1 MIEIL
6 IVEDEKPISD
16 LIRLNLMKAGYSCTC
31 AFDGMEAADILEERN
46 FDLIILDVMLPK
58 LNGFELMEYI
68 KPLGIPVIFL
78 TAKATL
84 DDRLRGLT
92 SGAEDY
98 MVKPFE
104 IVELLARVN
113 IVLRRYNKMEQ
124 QLTFKDI
131 AIDTKNQNVS
141 KAGKHIELTPKEF
154 ELLELLQL
162 LNSVSDNSETSNNNT
177 DNNNAEKSSISAS
190 SIAAQLPQIG
200 SRVSSSVRSRDSFFY
215 IYFDGEKVYTDD
227 KSDARISDTLFKN
240 LTTGNKN
247 YMIKEESQKHYI
259 YVTSQSVIDEKN
271 LWIVSKCDASEAY
284 TLLDEQIKYF
294 RLIIIVILIAESVAM
309 YFISRYM
316 TKPLEKLNHVSEE
329 IAQGDYA
336 TRVNVKSHD
345 EIGLL
350 AQKFNIMAQAVSDHV
365 DELNDMV
372 HRREQFVADF
382 THEIKTP
389 MTSIIGYADTMRSLE
404 LPREEQMMALGYI
417 FSEGKR
423 LESMSQ
429 KLFEL
434 IYLRRHDIE
443 KARVHMADLCAE
455 VVKVVEP
462 AYENR
467 HLTIETEIED
477 AVLTVNRELLVTAL
491 VNMMDN
497 ARKASEEGQQVEVT
511 GKFVDNMACNIRKDK
526 TDIGEAE
533 SADDRKCMRAYEICI
548 IDHGIG
554 MTKEQAAKIC
564 DEFYM
569 ADKSRARKEGGA
581 GIGMSLVAI
590 ILEHHNAVL
599 SVESEPRCGTT
610 MRILLPW

>member
-1 MIEIL
+1 MKFRYKVLFTNLILLSLGLGLVGYLMIH
-6 IVEDEKPISD
+6 K
-16 LIRLNLMKAGYSCTC
+16 N
-31 AFDGMEAADILEERN
+31 
-46 FDLIILDVMLPK
+46 
-58 LNGFELMEYI
+58 FELAKQTQLKNAIVQNNLVQSSVEY
-68 KPLGIPVIFL
+68 
-78 TAKATL
+78 
-84 DDRLRGLT
+84 
-92 SGAEDY
+92 
-98 MVKPFE
+98 
-104 IVELLARVN
+104 
-113 IVLRRYNKMEQ
+113 
-124 QLTFKDI
+124 
-131 AIDTKNQNVS
+131 
-141 KAGKHIELTPKEF
+141 
-154 ELLELLQL
+154 ELLQL
-162 LNSVSDNSETSNNNT
+162 LNSASDNSVSQDADSSEASNNNT
-177 DNNNAEKSSISAS
+177 DNSGAKKSSVTAS
-190 SIAAQLPQIG
+190 SITAQLPQIG
-200 SRVSSSVRSRDSFFY
+200 GRVSSSVRSRDSFFY

-227 KSDARISDTLFKN
+227 KSDAGISDTLFKN

-247 YMIKEESQKHYI
+247 YVIKEESQKHYI
-259 YVTSQSVIDEKN
+259 YVTSQSMIDEKN

-284 TLLDEQIKYF
+284 TLLGEQIKYF
-294 RLIIIVILIAESVAM
+294 RLIIIVILIAESAAM

-350 AQKFNIMAQAVSDHV
+350 AQKFNIMAQAVSEHV

-443 KARVHMADLCAE
+443 KERVHMADLCAE

-491 VNMMDN
+491 VNLMDN

-511 GKFVDNMACNIRKDK
+511 GKFVDNRACNIPKDK

-533 SADDRKCMRAYEICI
+533 SADDGNCARAYEICI

-554 MTKEQAAKIC
+554 MTKEQAERIC

-581 GIGMSLVAI
+581 GIGMSLVAV

-599 SVESEPRCGTT
+599 SVESEPGCGTT

>member
-1 MIEIL
+1 MKFRYKVLFTNLILLSLGLGLVGYLMIH
-6 IVEDEKPISD
+6 K
-16 LIRLNLMKAGYSCTC
+16 N
-31 AFDGMEAADILEERN
+31 
-46 FDLIILDVMLPK
+46 
-58 LNGFELMEYI
+58 FELAKQTQLKNAIVQNNLVQSSVEY
-68 KPLGIPVIFL
+68 
-78 TAKATL
+78 
-84 DDRLRGLT
+84 
-92 SGAEDY
+92 
-98 MVKPFE
+98 
-104 IVELLARVN
+104 
-113 IVLRRYNKMEQ
+113 
-124 QLTFKDI
+124 
-131 AIDTKNQNVS
+131 
-141 KAGKHIELTPKEF
+141 
-154 ELLELLQL
+154 ELLQL
-162 LNSVSDNSETSNNNT
+162 LNSASDNSVSQDTDSSETSNNNT
-177 DNNNAEKSSISAS
+177 DNTGAKKSSVTAS
-190 SIAAQLPQIG
+190 SITAQLPQIG
-200 SRVSSSVRSRDSFFY
+200 GRVSSSVRSRDSFFY

-227 KSDARISDTLFKN
+227 KSDAGISDTLFKN

-247 YMIKEESQKHYI
+247 YVIKEESQKHYI

-294 RLIIIVILIAESVAM
+294 RLIIIVILIAESAAM

-350 AQKFNIMAQAVSDHV
+350 AQKFNIMAQAVSEHV

-434 IYLRRHDIE
+434 IYLRQHDIE
-443 KARVHMADLCAE
+443 KERVHMADLCAE

-467 HLTIETEIED
+467 HLTIETGVED

-491 VNMMDN
+491 VNLMDN
-497 ARKASEEGQQVEVT
+497 ARKASSEGGKVEIT
-511 GKFVDNMACNIRKDK
+511 GKYVDNKACNIPKDK

-533 SADDRKCMRAYEICI
+533 SADDGNCARAYEICI

-554 MTKEQAAKIC
+554 MTKEQAERIC

-581 GIGMSLVAI
+581 GIGMSLVAV

-599 SVESEPRCGTT
+599 SVESEPGCGTT